1 MVLNK
6 GGFIRLHGAILLTA
20 LAAAPGLAQRAG
32 ENAVRSADD
41 AFGTSVG
48 NERVGLYSP
57 FGARGFSP
65 VQAGNVRIE
74 GLYFDYQADL
84 NERVISGSNVRVGLS
99 AQSYPFPAPTG
110 VGDFSLR
117 KPGDEAVLSVVGGYG
132 PFGGLRLEMDGQ
144 LPLGETLGVAG
155 GLGINKEEQFFGG
168 DRTILNAAIIPRW
181 RPSDSIE
188 IIPFWSITD
197 VSGQEPQPII
207 FTAGDFL
214 PPRIER
220 GVYVGQPWARSRFRG
235 VNYGI
240 VSRFDLDAATTLRGG
255 LFRSNF
261 ENGLN
266 FTDLA
271 LNATADGIA
280 DRFLIAEAD
289 RGFASTSGEL
299 RLSRRF
305 DEGEVRRHTIHLA
318 ARGREQ
324 KRRYGGGQ
332 TIFLGRARIDEP
344 IAFEKPELEFGPQT
358 RDRVRQF
365 TAGLGYEGRWRDVGE
380 LSLGIQKTDY
390 RKEVDTPAG
399 PLPVSTDSPWLPNGT
414 LSIYAG
420 KDLVFYAGYTK
431 GLEESPVAPE
441 VARNK
446 DEAPP
451 AIITEQMDAGLR
463 YVISDNLR
471 LVAGVFDV
479 RKPYYALDENL
490 IFANLGTVRHR
501 GVELSLAG
509 QVAPRLNVVAGTVFL
524 DAELSGE
531 EVEQGLVGRR
541 PVNAIGRV
549 SSAAIE
555 YSVPGVEG
563 LSVDLYYESTSDR
576 TANRQNTLEVPARY
590 IVSPGIRYRFNI
602 GDKPATFRAQVA
614 SANNVYGYNVIGEG
628 VYYNFPRRFSMSLV
642 ADL

>member
-1 MVLNK
+1 MIGDKKADARAMAALMVAAC
-6 GGFIRLHGAILLTA
+6 F
-20 LAAAPGLAQRAG
+20 AAPAPAQRAS

-84 NERVISGSNVRVGLS
+84 NERLIAGSNVRVGLS

-117 KPGDEAVLSVVGGYG
+117 KPGEEAVLSVVAGYG

-144 LPLGETLGVAG
+144 VPVTDTLSVAG
-155 GLGINKEEQFFGG
+155 GVGASKEEMFFGG
-168 DRTILNAAIIPRW
+168 DRTVLSAAIIPRW
-181 RPSDSIE
+181 RPNDKIE
-188 IIPFWSITD
+188 IIPFWSISD
-197 VSGQEPQPII
+197 FSGSEPQPII
-207 FTAGDFL
+207 FAAGDFL

-220 GVYVGQPWARSRFRG
+220 GVYVGQPWAKNEFRG
-235 VNYGI
+235 TNYGV
-240 VSRFDLDAATTLRGG
+240 VSTFSLSDAATLRAG
-255 LFRSNF
+255 LFRSDF
-261 ENGLN
+261 ENAIN

-271 LNATADGIA
+271 LNADEQGLA
-280 DRFLIAEAD
+280 DRVLIAEAD
-289 RGFASTSGEL
+289 RRFASTSGEV

-305 DEGEVRRHTIHLA
+305 DEGERRHIIHLA
-318 ARGREQ
+318 VRGREQ

-332 TIFLGRARIDEP
+332 VIPLGRARIDEP
-344 IAFEKPELEFGPQT
+344 IEFEKPELEFGPQT
-358 RDRVRQF
+358 NDRVRQF

-390 RKEVDTPAG
+390 RKEVETPTG
-399 PLPVSTDSPWLPNGT
+399 PLPVTTDSPWLMNGT
-414 LSIYAG
+414 LSVYAS
-420 KDLVFYAGYTK
+420 KDLAFYAGYTK

-463 YVISDNLR
+463 YVISPNLR
-471 LVAGVFDV
+471 VVAGVFDV
-479 RKPYYALDENL
+479 RKPYYALDNTL
-490 IFANLGTVRHR
+490 LFANLGTVRHR

-509 QVAPRLNVVAGTVFL
+509 QPAPRVNVVIGTVFL

-531 EVEQGLVGRR
+531 AVEQGLVGRR

-549 SSAAIE
+549 SSAALE
-555 YSVPGVEG
+555 YSVPWVEG

-576 TANRQNTLEVPARY
+576 TANRQNSLVVPARY
-590 IVSPGIRYRFNI
+590 IVSPGVRYRFRV

-628 VYYNFPRRFSMSLV
+628 VYYNVPRRFSMSLV
-642 ADL
+642 ADI

>member
-1 MVLNK
+1 MRPQSYP
-6 GGFIRLHGAILLTA
+6 IAAITLAGL
-20 LAAAPGLAQRAG
+20 LAATPAAAQRAG

-65 VQAGNVRIE
+65 AQAGNVRIE

-132 PFGGLRLEMDGQ
+132 PFGSLRLELDGQ
-144 LPLGETLGVAG
+144 LPLGETLGIAG
-155 GLGINKEEQFFGG
+155 GIGVNKEQMFFGG
-168 DRTILNAAIIPRW
+168 DRTLVNAAIIPRW
-181 RPSDSIE
+181 RPSADVE
-188 IIPFWSITD
+188 IIPFWSYTES
-197 VSGQEPQPII
+197 SGQEPQPII

-220 GVYVGQPWARSRFRG
+220 RVYFGQPWARSRFTG
-235 VNYGI
+235 TNYGV
-240 VSRFDLDAATTLRGG
+240 VSNFQLGDATTLRAG
-255 LFRSNF
+255 LFRSDF
-261 ENGLN
+261 RNGLN

-271 LNATADGIA
+271 LNATADGVA
-280 DRFLIAEAD
+280 DRLLIAEAD
-289 RGFASTSGEL
+289 RRFASTSGEV
-299 RLSRRF
+299 RLSQRF
-305 DEGEVRRHTIHLA
+305 DEGDVRRHTVHLA
-318 ARGREQ
+318 LRGREQ

-332 TIFLGRARIDEP
+332 AIVLGRARIDER
-344 IAFEKPELEFGPQT
+344 IAFAEPELEFGPQT

-365 TAGLGYEGRWRDVGE
+365 TAGLGYEGRWRGVGE

-390 RKEVDTPAG
+390 RKEVQTPTG
-399 PLPVSTDSPWLPNGT
+399 PLPVSTDGPWLPNGT
-414 LSIYAG
+414 LSLYAG

-451 AIITEQMDAGLR
+451 AIITEQKDAGLR
-463 YVISDNLR
+463 YAITDKLR

-479 RKPYYALDENL
+479 RKPYFALGEDL

-509 QVAPRLNVVAGTVFL
+509 QIAPRLNVVAGTVFL
-524 DAELSGE
+524 DATLSGDA
-531 EVEQGLVGRR
+531 VEQGLVGRR

-549 SSAAIE
+549 SSVALE
-555 YSVPGVEG
+555 YGVPWVEG

-576 TANRQNTLEVPARY
+576 TANRQNTLEIPARY
-590 IVSPGIRYRFNI
+590 IVSPGVRYRFAI
-602 GDKPATFRAQVA
+602 GDKPATVRAQVA

-628 VYYNFPRRFSMSLV
+628 VYYNLPRRFSMSLV

>member
-1 MVLNK
+1 MRSNDK
-6 GGFIRLHGAILLTA
+6 GIVRW
-20 LAAAPGLAQRAG
+20 LAAAILAAAAVPAAAQRAS

-84 NERVISGSNVRVGLS
+84 NERLIAGSNVRVGLS

-117 KPGDEAVLSVVGGYG
+117 KPGDEAVLSVVGGFG
-132 PFGGLRLEMDGQ
+132 PFGGLRFEMDGQ
-144 LPLGETLGVAG
+144 LPLGETLGIAAG
-155 GLGINKEEQFFGG
+155 VGVNKEEMFFGG
-168 DRTILNAAIIPRW
+168 DRTVLNAAVISRW
-181 RPSDSIE
+181 RPTENIE
-188 IIPFWSITD
+188 IMPFWSIAD
-197 VSGQEPQPII
+197 FSGSEPQPII

-220 GVYVGQPWARSRFRG
+220 RVYVGQPWARSRFRG
-235 VNYGI
+235 TNYG
-240 VSRFDLDAATTLRGG
+240 VLSSFGLDEATTLRAG
-255 LFRSNF
+255 LFRSDF

-271 LNATADGIA
+271 LNTTADGIA
-280 DRFLIAEAD
+280 DRLLIAEAD
-289 RGFASTSGEL
+289 RRFASTSGEV

-305 DEGEVRRHTIHLA
+305 DEGDRRHILHLA
-318 ARGREQ
+318 VRGREQ

-332 TIFLGRARIDEP
+332 TISLGRARIDEP
-344 IAFEKPELEFGPQT
+344 ISFAEPELEFGPQT
-358 RDRVRQF
+358 RDQVRQF
-365 TAGLGYEGRWRDVGE
+365 TAGLGYEGRWRDRGE
-380 LSLGIQKTDY
+380 LSLGLQKTDY
-390 RKEVDTPAG
+390 RKEVETPTGA
-399 PLPVSTDSPWLPNGT
+399 LPVSTDSPWLMNGT
-414 LSIYAG
+414 LSVYAG
-420 KDLVFYAGYTK
+420 KSLIFYAGYTK

-463 YVISDNLR
+463 YVISDGLR

-479 RKPYYALDENL
+479 KKPYYALDNSL
-490 IFANLGTVRHR
+490 LFANLGTVRHR

-509 QVAPRLNVVAGTVFL
+509 QIAPRVNVVAGTVFL
-524 DAELSGE
+524 DATLSGE
-531 EVEQGLVGRR
+531 AVGQGLVGKR

-549 SSAAIE
+549 SSAALE
-555 YSVPGVEG
+555 YSVPWVEG

-590 IVSPGIRYRFNI
+590 IVSPGVRYRFNI
-602 GDKPATFRAQVA
+602 GDKPASFRAQVA

-628 VYYNFPRRFSMSLV
+628 VYYNVPRRFSMSLV

>member
-20 LAAAPGLAQRAG
+20 FAAAPGLAQRAG

>member
-1 MVLNK
+1 MRVQNVS
-6 GGFIRLHGAILLTA
+6 GVAAIVV
-20 LAAAPGLAQRAG
+20 AAMMPVAPAAAQRAG
-32 ENAVRSADD
+32 ENAVRAADD

-84 NERVISGSNVRVGLS
+84 NDRVISGSNVRVGLS

-117 KPGDEAVLSVVGGYG
+117 KPGEEAVLSVVGGYG
-132 PFGGLRLEMDGQ
+132 PFGGLRVELDGQ
-144 LPLGETLGVAG
+144 VPVSETLGVAA
-155 GLGINKEEQFFGG
+155 GIGVNKEELFFGG
-168 DRTILNAAIIPRW
+168 DRTLVNAAVIPRW
-181 RPSDSIE
+181 QPSDSIE
-188 IIPFWSITD
+188 IIPFWSMTKS
-197 VSGQEPQPII
+197 SGQEPQPII

-214 PPRIER
+214 PSRIER
-220 GVYVGQPWARSRFRG
+220 GVYFGQPWARSRFTG
-235 VNYGI
+235 TNYGV
-240 VSRFDLDAATTLRGG
+240 VSNFSLGERTALRAG
-255 LFRSNF
+255 LFRSDF

-271 LNATADGIA
+271 LNATADGVA
-280 DRFLIAEAD
+280 DRFIIAEAD
-289 RGFASTSGEL
+289 RRFASTSGEL
-299 RLSRRF
+299 RLSQRF
-305 DEGEVRRHTIHLA
+305 DEGDVRRHTIHLA
-318 ARGREQ
+318 LRGREQ

-332 TIFLGRARIDEP
+332 TISLGRARIDER
-344 IAFEKPELEFGPQT
+344 IAFEEPELEFGPQT

-390 RKEVDTPAG
+390 RKEVETPTG

-414 LSIYAG
+414 LSIYAT

-451 AIITEQMDAGLR
+451 AIITEQKDAGLR
-463 YVISDNLR
+463 YAITDQLR

-479 RKPYYALDENL
+479 KKPYYALGEDL

-509 QVAPRLNVVAGTVFL
+509 QLLPRLNVVAGTVFI

-531 EVEQGLVGRR
+531 AVEQGLVGRK
-541 PVNAIGRV
+541 PVNAIRRV
-549 SSAAIE
+549 SSAALE
-555 YSVPGVEG
+555 YSMPWIEG

-576 TANRQNTLEVPARY
+576 IANRQNTLEVPSRY
-590 IVSPGIRYRFNI
+590 IVSPGLRYRFAI

-628 VYYNFPRRFSMSLV
+628 VYYNVPRRFTMTLV

>member
-1 MVLNK
+1 MRI
-6 GGFIRLHGAILLTA
+6 GDRWSAR
-20 LAAAPGLAQRAG
+20 AAAAALLVCAAGPAFAQRAG

-57 FGARGFSP
+57 FNARGFSP

-84 NERVISGSNVRVGLS
+84 NERVIAGSNVRVGLS

-117 KPGDEAVLSVVGGYG
+117 KPGEEAVLSVSGGYG
-132 PFGGLRLEMDGQ
+132 PFGGLRLDLDGQ
-144 LPLGETLGVAG
+144 LPLGPTLGIAAG
-155 GLGINKEEQFFGG
+155 AGVNREELYYGG
-168 DRTILNAAIIPRW
+168 ERTILSAAIVPRW
-181 RPSDSIE
+181 RPAENVE

-207 FTAGDFL
+207 FPAGAYL

-220 GVYVGQPWARSRFRG
+220 RRYVGPDWAQSRSRG
-235 VNYGI
+235 TNYGI
-240 VSRFDLDAATTLRGG
+240 VSNFGLAERTALRAG
-255 LFRSNF
+255 LFRSDF
-261 ENGLN
+261 RNGLN

-271 LNATADGIA
+271 LDMAPDGMA
-280 DRFLIAEAD
+280 DRFIIADAD
-289 RGFASTSGEL
+289 RRFASTSGEV
-299 RLSRRF
+299 RLSQRL
-305 DEGEVRRHTIHLA
+305 DEADVRRHTIHLA
-318 ARGREQ
+318 LRGREQ
-324 KRRYGGGQ
+324 KRRYGGGDA
-332 TIFLGRARIDEP
+332 IFLGRARIDEP
-344 IAFEKPELEFGPQT
+344 IPFEEPELEFGPQT

-399 PLPVSTDSPWLPNGT
+399 PLPVSKDNPWLMNGT
-414 LSIYAG
+414 LSVYAG

-451 AIITEQMDAGLR
+451 AIITEQKDAGLR
-463 YVISDNLR
+463 YRIADNLR

-479 RKPYYALDENL
+479 KKPYFALDEDM
-490 IFANLGTVRHR
+490 IFGRLGTVRHR

-509 QVAPRLNVVAGTVFL
+509 QLAPRLNVVAGTVFL
-524 DAELSGE
+524 DAKLSGE
-531 EVEQGLVGRR
+531 AVEQGLVGKR

-549 SSAAIE
+549 SSAALE
-555 YSVPGVEG
+555 YNVPWVEG

-576 TANRQNTLEVPARY
+576 TANWQNTLEIPARY
-590 IVSPGIRYRFNI
+590 IVSPGLRYRFSI
-602 GDKPATFRAQVA
+602 GDKPATFRAQLA

-628 VYYNFPRRFSMSLV
+628 LYYNLPRRFSMSLV